1 MEQENYRYKVRVSC
15 ITYNHATYIEN
26 AMNGFCMQETSF
38 PFVCTI
44 VDDASI
50 DGEQEVIKD
59 YMQKHFDLYDTSVS
73 RNEETD
79 DYFLTFAQHKT
90 NKNCFFAVLFL
101 KYNHYSINKPK
112 KNYLKEWNDSSK
124 YIARCEGDDYWVCN
138 AKLEEQVAF
147 MEANPDFSLCF
158 GDVKY
163 YNVDKNISKGNISII
178 SRNDNKRIEKYNGKQ
193 LFYRVL
199 SSKVHIQT
207 LTVLYRSE
215 LIGHIKKNTKRF
227 AMGDTPLWL
236 DLSQQGKIKY
246 IDHVYGVY
254 NKHQG
259 SASHNPKTKF
269 NFALSMYEMRCY
281 YCEKYGYSIP
291 KSLKKKYNSAYKD
304 LFVFS
309 GEIMP
314 SPLYGLFKLNPIQ
327 FKVDTLVTNNGL
339 VKSLYKKLFPIIKR
353 KRVFFLKMKIMI
365 KASVNF
371 FSSKFEKK

>member
-1 MEQENYRYKVRVSC
+1 MEKVKYKYKVRVSC
-15 ITYNHATYIEN
+15 ITYNHAAYIEN

-44 VDDASI
+44 VDDAST
-50 DGEQEVIKD
+50 DGEKEVIKE
-59 YMQKHFDLYDTSVS
+59 YLQKHFDLYSTSVC
-73 RNEETD
+73 RKEETD
-79 DYFLTFAQHKT
+79 DYFLIFAQHKT

-101 KYNHYSINKPK
+101 KYNHKSINKSK
-112 KNYLKEWNDSSK
+112 INYIKEWNDSSK
-124 YIARCEGDDYWVCN
+124 YTARCEGDDYWVCN

-158 GDVKY
+158 GNVKY
-163 YNVDKNISKGNISII
+163 YNVDKKNSKGNISII
-178 SRNDNKRIEKYNGKQ
+178 SGNDNKRIEKYAGKQ

-199 SSKVHIQT
+199 SGKVHIQT
-207 LTVLYRSE
+207 LTVLYRSD
-215 LIGHIKKNTKRF
+215 LIERIKKNKKRF

-236 DLSQQGKIKY
+236 DLSQQGRIKY

-269 NFALSMYEMRCY
+269 SFALSMYEMRCY

-304 LFVFS
+304 LVVFS
-309 GEIMP
+309 SEMIP

-327 FKVDTLVTNNGL
+327 FKIDTLITNKGFGR
-339 VKSLYKKLFPIIKR
+339 SLYKKLFPLIKK
-353 KRVFFLKMKIMI
+353 KREFSLKMNMMV

-371 FSSKFEKK
+371 FLSKFEK